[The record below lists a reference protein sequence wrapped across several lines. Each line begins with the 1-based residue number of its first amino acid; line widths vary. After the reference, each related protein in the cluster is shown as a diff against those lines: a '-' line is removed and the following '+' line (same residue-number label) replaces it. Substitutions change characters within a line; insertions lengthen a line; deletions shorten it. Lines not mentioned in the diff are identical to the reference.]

1 MVQSRGVFKFERLT
15 VTEWQRE
22 RGTTK
27 KRRRRSRRSETSKSH
42 HKKYP
47 EWREAKRRVGF
58 EWFGTLDL
66 WCFLAVPLPLFSS
79 ERGRDC

>member
-1 MVQSRGVFKFERLT
+1 MVQRRGVFKFERLT

-42 HKKYP
+42 PKEHP
-47 EWREAKRRVGF
+47 ECKEAKMRVGF
-58 EWFGTLDL
+58 EWRVLCVRNYL
-66 WCFLAVPLPLFSS
+66 VRQRL
-79 ERGRDC
+79 